1 MSSYYSCWSYAN
13 DQARFI
19 ETKLFFKQISF
30 NLAIFGK
37 DEGDFRER
45 KKLTFNRNYNTYLW
59 ILESNSVNH
68 F

>member
-1 MSSYYSCWSYAN
+1 MLLKAWTYEIIRQSL
-13 DQARFI
+13 I
-19 ETKLFFKQISF
+19 KLNLFYTQVSL

-37 DEGDFRER
+37 DEGDFRET

-59 ILESNSVNH
+59 TLESNSVNH